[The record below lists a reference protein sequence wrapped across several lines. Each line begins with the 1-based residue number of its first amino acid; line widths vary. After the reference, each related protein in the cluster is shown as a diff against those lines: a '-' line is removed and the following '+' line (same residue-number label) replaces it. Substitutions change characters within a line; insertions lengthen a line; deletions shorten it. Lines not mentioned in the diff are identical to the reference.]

1 MSTAYI
7 YQTNAE
13 ITEIMQ
19 SMLPALRKES
29 PIFDILPT
37 VSKDVTTLIWEQ
49 RSNYF
54 GRMQVRGLNG
64 APPRVL
70 NVGFSQFFATPSYYG
85 EEMPIDEAEMMERRK
100 AGTFGERIDVQSLV
114 TERANYLLHRQ
125 LHLEEYLGWQLL
137 INGFYQIL
145 SPITKSVLA
154 QDSYTQR
161 ISTAALPWIA
171 NPTTSTPL
179 ADLRALKLLHRG
191 YSVEFGTR
199 AKLWMNQSQ
208 FNGMVANRNAADLYG
223 QRTGGL
229 FAAGIESGLNLDQI
243 NSILL
248 GEGLPQIGIYD
259 EGYYDDTNTF
269 QLWIPDGKVLLVGM
283 RTDGSRLAQYVYTA
297 NRANAG
303 MGPGPAYKV
312 WETLGA
318 IPDVMVYRGF
328 NGVHQ
333 MFFPEGFVL
342 LNA

>member
-1 MSTAYI
+1 MSTTFI

-19 SMLPALRKES
+19 SELPKLRKDS
-29 PIFDILPT
+29 PVFDIMPA

-49 RSNYF
+49 KSNYF
-54 GRMQVRGLNG
+54 GLMQVRGLNG

-70 NVGFSQFFATPSYYG
+70 NVGFKQFFATPSYYG
-85 EEMPIDEAEMMERRK
+85 EEMPIDETEMMERRK
-100 AGTFGERIDVQSLV
+100 AGTFGDRMDVQSMV
-114 TERANYLLHRQ
+114 TERANYMLHRQ
-125 LHLEEYLGWQLL
+125 LHLEEFLSWQLL
-137 INGFYQIL
+137 LNGFYQIL
-145 SPITKSVLA
+145 NPITQAIEA

-161 ISTAALPWIA
+161 IATASLPWIA

-179 ADLRALKLLHRG
+179 ADIRALKPLHRG
-191 YSVEFGTR
+191 YSLDFGQS
-199 AKLWMNQSQ
+199 ADLYMNQTQ
-208 FNGMVANRNAADLYG
+208 FNGMVANRNSSDLYG

-229 FAAGIESGLNLDQI
+229 FAAGIESGLNLGQI

-248 GEGLPQIGIYD
+248 GEGLPQIKIYD
-259 EGYYDDTNTF
+259 QTYYDANNAV
-269 QLWIPDGKVLLVGM
+269 QLWIPDGKVLLVGK
-283 RTDGSRLAQYVYTA
+283 RSDGSRLAQYVYTS

-303 MGPGPAYKV
+303 MAPGPAYKV
-312 WETLGA
+312 WETPGA